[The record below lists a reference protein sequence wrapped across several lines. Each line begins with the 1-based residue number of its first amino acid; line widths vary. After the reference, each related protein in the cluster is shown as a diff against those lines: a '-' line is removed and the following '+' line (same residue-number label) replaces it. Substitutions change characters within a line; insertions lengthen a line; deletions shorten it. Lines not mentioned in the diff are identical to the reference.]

1 MRLWR
6 VRRRHDHIDAVLSHG
21 SSNFEVRTSKSD
33 RPWTLE
39 FLRNDRPFLAWR
51 YNDRE
56 EAVAE
61 AGARL
66 QELLRAGWTSHW

>member
-6 VRRRHDHIDAVLSHG
+6 VRRRHDHIDAVLSEHDA
-21 SSNFEVRTSKSD
+21 R
-33 RPWTLE
+33 WQLE
-39 FLRNDRPFLAWR
+39 FLRNERSFLAWR
-51 YNDRE
+51 YEHRE
-56 EAVAE
+56 AAVAE